1 MNSRLIALLIAASL
15 SVPASAQMVPIER
28 APAATTAVPTPPV
41 VPSTIAPPL
50 SMPTEVPAAPV
61 AIPTLS
67 PAQASWLTAW
77 LSGGRDQGL
86 SVDNDVIG
94 SVASTP
100 SGDALVRA
108 TLDRARALRTGRID
122 STDFLEVWALRP
134 VIWDPLPSFAAAVSA
149 DRLPQWAATLTPRY
163 SGYEGLKAGLATYET
178 IRDTGGWKIL
188 AAKSDAAAIRAR
200 LALEDKSVTA
210 AEPLVDA
217 LQRAQRRYGLN
228 PTGLLDTRTLAELN
242 VPVDERIGSIM
253 ANMERWRWLPR
264 ELPVNR
270 VQVNI
275 AAAVL
280 TVFEGDSPVA
290 SMRAV
295 TGSPTNQTP
304 MLSSAIHSIVIN
316 PPWNVPTSIAKREL
330 WPKGRARLIA
340 QGYKIVG
347 TPEGGERII
356 QPAGPG
362 SALGQ
367 LKFDFDNPF
376 AVYLHDTP
384 SRAKFSSF
392 DRLASHGCVR
402 LEKPIPL
409 AELLLKDD
417 PAKSGQVQT
426 LIDTAMTLNAMRPD
440 LIVVRHHAAGAVQ
453 LLARKVDCSVINAGD
468 GAHEH
473 PTQALLDALTIRRNK
488 GQIRGLIVA
497 ICGDILHSR
506 VARSNLILLNAL
518 GAEVRVVGPST
529 LLPSGLERM
538 GCKVFTS
545 MREGLKDADIV
556 MMLRLQRERMNG
568 SFVPS
573 VKEYFHYY
581 GLDSEKLAYAKPD
594 ALVMHPGPMNRGVE
608 IASDIAD
615 GAQSLI
621 REQVEMGVAVR
632 MAILEALAAH
642 LPNGG

>member
-1 MNSRLIALLIAASL
+1 MNTRLITLLIAASF
-15 SVPASAQMVPIER
+15 SAPAVAQMVPIER
-28 APAATTAVPTPPV
+28 APAPTTSVAAPPAVPGAVSPLPAVPPV
-41 VPSTIAPPL
+41 VPI
-50 SMPTEVPAAPV
+50 VPV
-61 AIPTLS
+61 VLPTLS

-86 SVDNDVIG
+86 SVDRDVIG

-108 TLDRARALRTGRID
+108 ALDRARALRTGRID
-122 STDFLEVWALRP
+122 SADFLEVWALRP
-134 VIWDPLPSFAAAVSA
+134 DLWDPLPSFAAAVAA

-163 SGYEGLKAGLATYET
+163 SGYEGLKAGLATYEAM
-178 IRDTGGWKIL
+178 RDAGGWKL
-188 AAKSDAAAIRAR
+188 LTAKSAAPMVRAR
-200 LALEDKSVTA
+200 LAVEDKSVTPT
-210 AEPLVDA
+210 EPLVGA

-228 PTGLLDTRTLAELN
+228 PTGLLDARTLAELN
-242 VPVDERIGSIM
+242 VPIDERIGSIM

-280 TVFEGDSPVA
+280 TVFEGDSPVK

-304 MLSSAIHSIVIN
+304 MLSSAIHSIVVN

-330 WPKGRARLIA
+330 WPKGRAALIA

-347 TPEGGERII
+347 TPEGGERIV
-356 QPAGPG
+356 QPAGPN

-426 LIDTAMTLNAMRPD
+426 LIDTTKTQRVTLPHRVSVYLLYWTAFSSANGVMNFRADPYGWD
-440 LIVVRHHAAGAVQ
+440 KLLAAKIDAAGKRAAALQVASNT
-453 LLARKVDCSVINAGD
+453 LSPAG
-468 GAHEH
+468 E
-473 PTQALLDALTIRRNK
+473 
-488 GQIRGLIVA
+488 
-497 ICGDILHSR
+497 
-506 VARSNLILLNAL
+506 
-518 GAEVRVVGPST
+518 
-529 LLPSGLERM
+529 
-538 GCKVFTS
+538 
-545 MREGLKDADIV
+545 
-556 MMLRLQRERMNG
+556 
-568 SFVPS
+568 
-573 VKEYFHYY
+573 
-581 GLDSEKLAYAKPD
+581 
-594 ALVMHPGPMNRGVE
+594 
-608 IASDIAD
+608 
-615 GAQSLI
+615 
-621 REQVEMGVAVR
+621 
-632 MAILEALAAH
+632 
-642 LPNGG
+642 